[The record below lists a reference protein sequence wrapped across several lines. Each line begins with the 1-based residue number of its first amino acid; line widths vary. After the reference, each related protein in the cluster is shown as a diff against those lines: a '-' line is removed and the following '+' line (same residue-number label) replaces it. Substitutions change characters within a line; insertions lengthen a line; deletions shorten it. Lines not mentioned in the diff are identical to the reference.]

1 MSIYGAVIVEQEKV
15 IDAYSQMSHALLNEL
30 AQYRNIDAEEM
41 RLKRLDEKGGLHVGR
56 NSEGSNKQ

>member
-1 MSIYGAVIVEQEKV
+1 MSIYGTVIVEQEKV

-41 RLKRLDEKGGLHVGR
+41 HLKRLDEKGGLHVGSDSKDT
-56 NSEGSNKQ
+56 N